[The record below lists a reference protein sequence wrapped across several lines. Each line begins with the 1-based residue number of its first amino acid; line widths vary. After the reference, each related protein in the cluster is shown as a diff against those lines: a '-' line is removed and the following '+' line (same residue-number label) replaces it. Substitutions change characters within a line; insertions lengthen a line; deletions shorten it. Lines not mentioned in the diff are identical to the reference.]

1 MRARRRLRPFVLTAA
16 VAALALPGSAAAD
29 DAGNVTASGG
39 AVQATLSWEKAE
51 LGVKNPR
58 LVVVRAGAT
67 LYDGSPVGDP
77 DTCLVGCVFAG
88 TGADAPLQ
96 VLDLDGDGEPEV
108 VVDTYSGGAHC
119 CTITPIYRWT
129 GSGYRRL
136 TGFFGN
142 VGYSL
147 DDLDHDGRPEF
158 VTADDSFAYEFAA
171 YAFSA
176 FPLLV
181 LEYGTDRS
189 GRTAL
194 RDVTAGYSG
203 LVEDELAGFRKD
215 IPKYR
220 KDGDPRSVIAAYVA
234 DLYRLGR
241 KRQADAYLNSALRRG
256 LLRSPDRFDIWP
268 ANRKYIRDLKRF
280 LKKHGYSG

>member
-1 MRARRRLRPFVLTAA
+1 MRHGWIAVLVLTFL
-16 VAALALPGSAAAD
+16 VAAAPASAQVAA
-29 DAGNVTASGG
+29 GTKSLTSGQVTA
-39 AVQATLSWEKAE
+39 TLTWQKGEIFAE
-51 LGVKNPR
+51 HPHLQI
-58 LVVVRAGAT
+58 VRAGAA
-67 LYDGSPVGDP
+67 LFDQDLEDKCKACNY
-77 DTCLVGCVFAG
+77 L
-88 TGADAPLQ
+88 ADADTALTIR
-96 VLDLDGDGEPEV
+96 DLDGDGEPEV
-108 VVDTYSGGAHC
+108 LVDTYSGGAHC

-129 GSGYRRL
+129 GSGYRKL

-215 IPKYR
+215 IPKYH

-241 KRQADAYLNSALRRG
+241 KKQANAYLNSALRRG
-256 LLRSPDRFDIWP
+256 LLKSPDEIDIWP
-268 ANRKYIRDLKRF
+268 AQRKYIRELKRF
-280 LKKHGYSG
+280 LKKHGYG